1 MKKSL
6 PLGSLLS
13 EKGREFELEP
23 LTGELGLDREVTVA
37 DINRPG
43 LAFAGYTGYFLSERI
58 QIIGQAEVSYL
69 LTLSPQL
76 RAEAVQRVMNL
87 SPLCFILTKGLEPP
101 VEFLHEAIQAQIPV
115 LRTPMDTTPFIHLL
129 TDYLNFKLAPDVYI
143 HGSLVDV
150 YGVGLLI
157 VGESG
162 IGKSECALDLVAR
175 GHRLVADDLIRVIR
189 PNSGL
194 LIGCGA
200 EQSQLLHH
208 HMEIRGIGIIDV
220 YSIFGIRA
228 VRLQKRVEVEVE
240 LVRWQP
246 QLDYERLGLE
256 EEWSEILGVKIP
268 KVRVPVIPGKHI
280 SVILEV
286 VAQNHLLKLRGYRAA
301 ERFNQE
307 LIRVMRERLQMEGDV
322 E

>member
-1 MKKSL
+1 MTKSL
-6 PLGSLLS
+6 PVRSLLS
-13 EKGREFELEP
+13 EKGRDLELEA
-23 LTGELGLDREVTVA
+23 LTGELGLDREITVA

-43 LAFAGYTGYFLSERI
+43 LAFAGYTGYFLKERI
-58 QIIGQAEVSYL
+58 QIIGQTEVSYL

-76 RAEAVQRVMNL
+76 RAEAIQRVADL
-87 SPLCFILTKGLEPP
+87 SPPCFIVAKGLELPE
-101 VEFLHEAIQAQIPV
+101 EFLPEATQAQIPV

-129 TDYLNFKLAPDVYI
+129 TDYLSFKLAPDIYT

-175 GHRLVADDLIRVIR
+175 GHRLVADDLIRIIR
-189 PNSGL
+189 PDSGV

-200 EQSQLLHH
+200 EQSRLLQH
-208 HMEIRGIGIIDV
+208 HMEIRGIGIIDI

-228 VRLQKRVEVEVE
+228 IRLQKRVEVEVE

-246 QLDYERLGLE
+246 QLDYERLGIE
-256 EEWSEILGVKIP
+256 EESVEILGVKIP
-268 KVRVPVIPGKHI
+268 RVRVPVIPGKHI

-286 VAQNHLLKLRGYRAA
+286 VAQNHLLKLRGYRPA

-307 LIRVMRERLQMEGDV
+307 LMRVMRERLRMEGDI